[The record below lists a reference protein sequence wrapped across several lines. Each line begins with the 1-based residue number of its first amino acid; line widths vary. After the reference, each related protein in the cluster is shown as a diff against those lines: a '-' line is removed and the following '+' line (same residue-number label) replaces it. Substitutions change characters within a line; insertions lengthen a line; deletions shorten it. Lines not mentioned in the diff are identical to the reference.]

1 MTVDKAKL
9 EPKSIQVNY
18 KDGNE
23 VTYTLKRFAPNVEL
37 ADGLFTFDKAK
48 YPGVEVND
56 LR

>member
-1 MTVDKAKL
+1 VKIL
-9 EPKSIQVNY
+9 Y

-23 VTYTLKRFAPNVEL
+23 VTYTLTKFTPNVAL
-37 ADGLFTFDKAK
+37 DDGLFRFDKAK